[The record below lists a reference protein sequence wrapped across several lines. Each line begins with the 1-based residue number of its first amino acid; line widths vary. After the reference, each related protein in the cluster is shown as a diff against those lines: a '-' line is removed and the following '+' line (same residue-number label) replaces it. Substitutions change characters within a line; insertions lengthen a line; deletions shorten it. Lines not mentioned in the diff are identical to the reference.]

1 MPDASGQADRGAPTM
16 SALGLSPPAAS
27 TEPLFRTGGDFYIT
41 LPKLLFHELRQL
53 LPKAELAA
61 AVNAAIRVMAFLVE
75 MAREEKLDALLT
87 DQVIADEIGISK
99 RSVQRGLWALDVVL
113 GKIGLAVIK
122 RIPSH
127 GRRLISFVRG
137 FAARGQSAPP
147 FTPPKTSGTTT
158 TRGPSSSLDSGEETP
173 SESRVSVPP
182 GLIDRAVRLIPTA
195 TEGRVIDAVAAYG
208 AEWVSRVLDLVEKRN
223 GKPGMLPVRSWGFV
237 LNTLKNWKREGGPPP
252 LEPRPAAAP
261 ARGVAR
267 PAKEEPPPRL
277 TAASLADLLS
287 ECRSRNPAVARFARV
302 RLSKAL
308 EEGAI
313 PAELLATIPAEL
325 KEPTKPRAP

>member
-1 MPDASGQADRGAPTM
+1 M

-27 TEPLFRTGGDFYIT
+27 SEPLFRTGGDFYIT

-53 LPKAELAA
+53 LPQAELAA

-75 MAREEKLDALLT
+75 MAREDKLDALLT

-99 RSVQRGLWALDVVL
+99 RSVQRGLYALDVVL

-147 FTPPKTSGTTT
+147 CTPPKTSETTT
-158 TRGPSSSLDSGEETP
+158 TRGPSSSLDSGEENP
-173 SESRVSVPP
+173 PESRVIVPP
-182 GLIDRAVRLIPTA
+182 GLIDRAIRLIPTA
-195 TEGRVIDAVAAYG
+195 TEGRVIDVVAAYG
-208 AEWVSRVLDLVEKRN
+208 ADWVGRVLDLVEKRN

-237 LNTLKNWKREGGPPP
+237 LSTLKNWKREGGPPP
-252 LEPRPAAAP
+252 LDPQPAP
-261 ARGVAR
+261 ARAVAR
-267 PAKEEPPPRL
+267 PAKEEPPQCL

-287 ECRSRNPAVARFARV
+287 ECQSRYPTVARFARV
-302 RLSKAL
+302 CLSKAL
-308 EEGAI
+308 AEGAI